1 MHRLP
6 RRMRHAPALPLLPP
20 APPLARAPSP
30 ACSSLAASPPSAGM
44 ERPASDQE
52 MDAWEIVSSSEE
64 GGSEGGEEAA
74 ALAASFLAAEP
85 LAASRADV
93 EGGSAAGE
101 ESVLPGSP
109 ESAQLL
115 QLMAAEAPAAPSLAA
130 ASEEGEGEAMLPP
143 APVGL
148 GDMSS
153 SGIGGMSEASPST
166 ADAMLAPEAA
176 ARAAPITPLAS
187 GGCAASAAMRRA
199 ASLRLRVVRSDEQET
214 LERAVAELEKR

>member
-6 RRMRHAPALPLLPP
+6 RRMRHAPALPQLPP

-30 ACSSLAASPPSAGM
+30 AGSSLAASPLSAGM

-52 MDAWEIVSSSEE
+52 LDAWEMVSSSEE

-93 EGGSAAGE
+93 EGDSTAGD

-130 ASEEGEGEAMLPP
+130 ASEEGEGMLLP

-148 GDMSS
+148 GDMSG
-153 SGIGGMSEASPST
+153 SGIGGKSGASPPT
-166 ADAMLAPEAA
+166 TDAMLAPEAA
-176 ARAAPITPLAS
+176 APAAQITPLAS